1 MLFLFLLPHFQL
13 FGQQHHHFEKNQYLK
28 YHDIKFINPGGWHFS
43 NIKSAEDIEYKLKSY
58 LHHREF
64 DVQPLSA
71 NEIKKIIEKKQ
82 ALYDL
87 RVDKRVNKIGNGSK
101 LVKFDFE
108 QLPIYIQE
116 NKNLFKQWLD

>member
-1 MLFLFLLPHFQL
+1 M
-13 FGQQHHHFEKNQYLK
+13 
-28 YHDIKFINPGGWHFS
+28 
-43 NIKSAEDIEYKLKSY
+43 
-58 LHHREF
+58 HHREF